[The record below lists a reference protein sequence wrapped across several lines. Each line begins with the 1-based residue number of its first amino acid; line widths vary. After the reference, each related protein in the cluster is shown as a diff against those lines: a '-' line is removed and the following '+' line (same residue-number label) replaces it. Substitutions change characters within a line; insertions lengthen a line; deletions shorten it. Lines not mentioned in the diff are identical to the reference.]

1 MVCCSHRLTPLYLP
15 SAATL
20 HDTPNRTIFLIRFP
34 IRPGSQ
40 AATPPSDATLLP
52 ETLWA
57 AGESPNQSGIGS
69 LCAGRKPS
77 KTLGKIA
84 TLQFYFSSVLFS
96 GSTSGYV
103 GCGWRHPLAA
113 ISAILR
119 RRQPLGRP
127 PDVICLSIHVLLLCL
142 LVVVLLSDFD
152 VDSHALG
159 SLSSEV
165 VKNHHGSRPWW
176 LLPSL
181 PTAGGRFGSVFSSKG
196 MYFC

>member
-1 MVCCSHRLTPLYLP
+1 M
-15 SAATL
+15 
-20 HDTPNRTIFLIRFP
+20 
-34 IRPGSQ
+34 
-40 AATPPSDATLLP
+40 
-52 ETLWA
+52 LWA
-57 AGESPNQSGIGS
+57 DDKSPNQSGVGS

-77 KTLGKIA
+77 ETLGKLD
-84 TLQFYFSSVLFS
+84 TLQFYFSFVLFS

-103 GCGWRHPLAA
+103 GCGCHHPLAA

-127 PDVICLSIHVLLLCL
+127 TDVICLSIHVLLLCL
-142 LVVVLLSDFD
+142 MVVVLLSDFD

-165 VKNHHGSRPWW
+165 MKNHHGSRPWW

-181 PTAGGRFGSVFSSKG
+181 PTVGGRFGSVSRAKECTSVKCVFCVGVWSESSEKSLPPP
-196 MYFC
+196 